1 MTDDINDAY
10 EKAKSDISN
19 LISFLECEMKKEP
32 IDLDWSYVEGL
43 NRIKESFTETLT
55 TITEF
60 NKEEIDNS
68 KMN

>member
-10 EKAKSDISN
+10 EKAITDISN

-32 IDLDWSYVEGL
+32 IDLDWSYVEDL
-43 NRIKESFTETLT
+43 NRIKESFTGTLT
-55 TITEF
+55 TITGF
-60 NKEEIDNS
+60 SQEIDNS